1 MRNYYE
7 SSMVQHLEVMELIF
21 DNFKHHVMQ
30 FVEEKKMLLDNF
42 KPDMMQ
48 LLDEEAAPKLP

>member
-1 MRNYYE
+1 
-7 SSMVQHLEVMELIF
+7 MVQQLEVMEFLF
-21 DNFKHHVMQ
+21 DNFKHDVMQ